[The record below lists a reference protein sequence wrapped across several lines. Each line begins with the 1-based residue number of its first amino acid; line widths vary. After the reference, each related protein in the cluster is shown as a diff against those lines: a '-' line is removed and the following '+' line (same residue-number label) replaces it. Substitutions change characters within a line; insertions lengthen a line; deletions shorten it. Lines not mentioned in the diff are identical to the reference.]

1 MEENMTEEKKTKKGK
16 AWTNANFSDTYEE
29 ACTQVTTLKQNWSKK
44 GQEHM
49 QTKIR
54 RRPDGRFLVK
64 YRKDPEH
71 SKESKENG
79 NNSKKNKRNTKKG
92 KFDLEA
98 GV

>member
-1 MEENMTEEKKTKKGK
+1 MTEEKKTKKGK

-54 RRPDGRFLVK
+54 RRSDGRFLVK